1 MWDKDL
7 TTGYLTAHLAFPH
20 LHISPTTEE
29 VLHFYCP
36 IGLETDSELQM
47 TSVFSWLLLQQ
58 KLYII

>member
-36 IGLETDSELQM
+36 LGLETDSEL
-47 TSVFSWLLLQQ
+47 
-58 KLYII
+58 